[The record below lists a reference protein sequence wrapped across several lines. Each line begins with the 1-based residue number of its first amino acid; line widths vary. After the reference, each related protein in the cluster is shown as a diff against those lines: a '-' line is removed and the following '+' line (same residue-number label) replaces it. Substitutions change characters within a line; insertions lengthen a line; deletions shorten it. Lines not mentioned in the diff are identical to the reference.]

1 VSLLGEVQFG
11 REICGDLDAA
21 EQREWLVTNGL
32 GGFASGTAAG
42 TATRRYHG
50 LLFAALKAPVGRTLL
65 VAALDETARYL
76 DNSYSLATN
85 RWMSGFLSPSGFLQ
99 IEGFHLEGMK
109 PVWRYA
115 FADAILEKRIWMKQ
129 DENTT
134 YAQYT
139 LVRGN
144 APVDLECKVLVSY
157 RDFHSTAH
165 ADGWHMQ
172 IDPVEKGLK
181 VAAFD
186 GAVPYYLKSDSASCQ
201 PNHEWY
207 RDYFLPA
214 ERQRGLDDHEDRLYA
229 ATFRAHL
236 LVGQS
241 VTLVFST
248 ESSASLDA
256 DQARTDQSNHEW
268 KLYKSWQTRHAA
280 ICKAPPADEP
290 SWLWQ
295 LVLAADQFIVKRA
308 TPKNPD
314 GRTIL
319 AGYHWFADWGRDAMI
334 ALPGLT
340 LALGRPDIARGILRS
355 SAAYVD
361 GGMIPN
367 NFPDDGSAPQYNSV
381 DAALWFFEAARQYF
395 EATKDFRCSLAL
407 SMPMSAALASTLK
420 WTPTMRCYL
429 LAVPRFSS
437 PGWTPK
443 LAIGSSP
450 RVPAK
455 PSKSTRFG
463 STPSTPWP
471 SSRANLCGLA
481 TVTPSLP
488 RRPPRIF
495 RNSGIRS
502 AIAASMSSKSPARET
517 TQRFAPIK
525 SSGFPYRSVRSP
537 IASKNPLSTPSL
549 KIFSP
554 LMVCALSPRPILLTK
569 EYSPVARVNA
579 TLPIIRERSGLGFW
593 VLSRSPIFASTQMG
607 PLPGVFSSRLV
618 EPSTSRGLAPLVR
631 FAAAIRHFHQ
641 AAASLKR
648 GASRNSFAHG
658 KNSAPSIGARN
669 EQPASVQALRRFV
682 QFNQHFAC
690 SRCRHQK
697 EIHPRSIRPAA
708 RLRINR
714 LDTKFFVQ

>member
-11 REICGDLDAA
+11 REICGDLNAA

-32 GGFASGTAAG
+32 GGFASGSAAG

-50 LLFAALKAPVGRTLL
+50 LLFAALKPPVGRTLL
-65 VAALDETARYL
+65 VAALDESARYL

-99 IEGFHLEGMK
+99 IESFHLEGMK

-129 DENTT
+129 GENTT
-134 YAQYT
+134 YAHYT

-181 VAAFD
+181 VTAFD

-248 ESSASLDA
+248 ESNASLDA

-268 KLYKSWQTRHAA
+268 KLYKSWQSRHAA
-280 ICKAPPADEP
+280 ICKSPAEDEP

-340 LALGRPDIARGILRS
+340 LALGRPDIAREILRS

-395 EATKDFRCSLAL
+395 EATQDLNFVGELFPVLATIVDAHVRGTRFNIKVDPNDALLFAGSSEVQLTWMDAKIGDWVVTPRTGKAVEINALWINAL
-407 SMPMSAALASTLK
+407 STMAEFSRQLVRPSDGYTKLAEKATKNFQKFWNPQRDCCFDVIEIPGSGNDPALRPNQIFAVSLPVSPLTKRQQKSVVDAVAQNLLTSHGLRTLAPPDPAYKGIFAGGPRERDSAYHQGTVWPWLLGSFALAH
-420 WTPTMRCYL
+420 
-429 LAVPRFSS
+429 F
-437 PGWTPK
+437 
-443 LAIGSSP
+443 
-450 RVPAK
+450 RVYAD
-455 PSKSTRFG
+455 
-463 STPSTPWP
+463 
-471 SSRANLCGLA
+471 RATAQSFL
-481 TVTPSLP
+481 
-488 RRPPRIF
+488 
-495 RNSGIRS
+495 
-502 AIAASMSSKSPARET
+502 E
-517 TQRFAPIK
+517 
-525 SSGFPYRSVRSP
+525 
-537 IASKNPLSTPSL
+537 PLGRT
-549 KIFSP
+549 IYT
-554 LMVCALSPRPILLTK
+554 A
-569 EYSPVARVNA
+569 
-579 TLPIIRERSGLGFW
+579 GLGTIGEVCGGDPPF
-593 VLSRSPIFASTQMG
+593 P
-607 PLPGVFSSRLV
+607 PGGCIAQAWSVAELFRAWQKL
-618 EPSTSRGLAPLVR
+618 G
-631 FAAAIRHFHQ
+631 AID
-641 AAASLKR
+641 
-648 GASRNSFAHG
+648 
-658 KNSAPSIGARN
+658 
-669 EQPASVQALRRFV
+669 RRD
-682 QFNQHFAC
+682 
-690 SRCRHQK
+690 K
-697 EIHPRSIRPAA
+697 
-708 RLRINR
+708 
-714 LDTKFFVQ
+714 

>member
-1 VSLLGEVQFG
+1 MVPASAPATKPDGPDWSPSCSIRAENSVSLLGEVQFG

-32 GGFASGTAAG
+32 GGFASGTVAG

-50 LLFAALKAPVGRTLL
+50 LLFAALKPPVGRTLV
-65 VAALDETARYL
+65 VAALDESARYL

-99 IEGFHLEGMK
+99 IESFYLEGMK

-129 DENTT
+129 GENTT

-144 APVDLECKVLVSY
+144 APVDLECKTLVSY

-165 ADGWHMQ
+165 ADGWHLQ

-181 VAAFD
+181 VTAFD
-186 GAVPYYLKSDSASCQ
+186 GAVPYYLKSDSASCE
-201 PNHEWY
+201 PHHEWY

-248 ESSASLDA
+248 ESNASLDA
-256 DQARTDQSNHEW
+256 DQARTDQSNYEW

-280 ICKAPPADEP
+280 ICKLPAEDEP

-308 TPKNPD
+308 TSKNPG

-340 LALGRPDIARGILRS
+340 LALGRPDIAREILRS

-395 EATKDFRCSLAL
+395 EATKDLNFVGELFPVLAGIIDTHVRGTRFNIKVDSNDALLFAGGPEVQLTWMDAKIGDWVVTPRTGKAVEINALWINALGTMSEFSRQLVRPSDGYTKLAEKATKNFQKFWNPQRDCCFDVIEIPGSGNDPALRPNQIFAVSLPVSPLTKRQQKSVVDAVAQNL
-407 SMPMSAALASTLK
+407 LTSHGLRTLAPSDPGYKGIFAGGPRERDSAYHQGTVWPWLLGCFALAHFRVYADRAAAQSFLDPLGRTIYTAGLG
-420 WTPTMRCYL
+420 TIGEVCSGDP
-429 LAVPRFSS
+429 PFP
-437 PGWTPK
+437 PGGCIAQAWSVAELFRAWQK
-443 LAIGSSP
+443 L
-450 RVPAK
+450 
-455 PSKSTRFG
+455 
-463 STPSTPWP
+463 
-471 SSRANLCGLA
+471 
-481 TVTPSLP
+481 
-488 RRPPRIF
+488 
-495 RNSGIRS
+495 S
-502 AIAASMSSKSPARET
+502 AIRT
-517 TQRFAPIK
+517 
-525 SSGFPYRSVRSP
+525 
-537 IASKNPLSTPSL
+537 
-549 KIFSP
+549 
-554 LMVCALSPRPILLTK
+554 
-569 EYSPVARVNA
+569 
-579 TLPIIRERSGLGFW
+579 
-593 VLSRSPIFASTQMG
+593 
-607 PLPGVFSSRLV
+607 
-618 EPSTSRGLAPLVR
+618 
-631 FAAAIRHFHQ
+631 
-641 AAASLKR
+641 
-648 GASRNSFAHG
+648 
-658 KNSAPSIGARN
+658 
-669 EQPASVQALRRFV
+669 
-682 QFNQHFAC
+682 
-690 SRCRHQK
+690 
-697 EIHPRSIRPAA
+697 
-708 RLRINR
+708 
-714 LDTKFFVQ
+714 

>member
-1 VSLLGEVQFG
+1 MSLLGEVQFG

-32 GGFASGTAAG
+32 GGFASGTVAG

-395 EATKDFRCSLAL
+395 EATKDLNFISELFPLLAGIIDAHVRGTRFNIKVDPNDALLFAGGPEVQLTWMDAKIGDWVVTPRTGKAVEINALWINALNTMAEFSRQLVRPSDGYTKLAEKATKNFQKFWNPQRDCCFDVIEIPGSGNDPALRPNQIFGVSLPVSPLTNRQQKSVVDAVAQNL
-407 SMPMSAALASTLK
+407 LTSHGLRTLASSDPAYKGIFTGSPRERDSAYHQGTVWPWLLGSFALAHFRVYADGAAARSFLEPLGRTIYIAGLG
-420 WTPTMRCYL
+420 TIGEVCGGDP
-429 LAVPRFSS
+429 PFP
-437 PGWTPK
+437 PGGCIAQAWSVAE
-443 LAIGSSP
+443 L
-450 RVPAK
+450 
-455 PSKSTRFG
+455 F
-463 STPSTPWP
+463 
-471 SSRANLCGLA
+471 RAWQEL
-481 TVTPSLP
+481 
-488 RRPPRIF
+488 
-495 RNSGIRS
+495 S
-502 AIAASMSSKSPARET
+502 AIDRRE
-517 TQRFAPIK
+517 K
-525 SSGFPYRSVRSP
+525 
-537 IASKNPLSTPSL
+537 
-549 KIFSP
+549 
-554 LMVCALSPRPILLTK
+554 
-569 EYSPVARVNA
+569 
-579 TLPIIRERSGLGFW
+579 
-593 VLSRSPIFASTQMG
+593 
-607 PLPGVFSSRLV
+607 
-618 EPSTSRGLAPLVR
+618 
-631 FAAAIRHFHQ
+631 
-641 AAASLKR
+641 
-648 GASRNSFAHG
+648 
-658 KNSAPSIGARN
+658 
-669 EQPASVQALRRFV
+669 
-682 QFNQHFAC
+682 
-690 SRCRHQK
+690 
-697 EIHPRSIRPAA
+697 
-708 RLRINR
+708 
-714 LDTKFFVQ
+714 